1 MKGESGADAAHGSPQ
16 KTAGILYPSVD
27 TGEDKELSGVGILVE
42 LMGFEP
48 TTF

>member
-1 MKGESGADAAHGSPQ
+1 MRAVIAGKGQ
-16 KTAGILYPSVD
+16 V
-27 TGEDKELSGVGILVE
+27 ELNAEKRLVE